1 MFLRKQITMTYILS
15 TQFHRRNV
23 VFFFNVK
30 MITQSRHI
38 EHPNSNQAQQRRGE
52 EKNQKTD

>member
-30 MITQSRHI
+30 IITQSRHI
-38 EHPNSNQAQQRRGE
+38 EYPNHNQAQQRRGE
-52 EKNQKTD
+52 QKN